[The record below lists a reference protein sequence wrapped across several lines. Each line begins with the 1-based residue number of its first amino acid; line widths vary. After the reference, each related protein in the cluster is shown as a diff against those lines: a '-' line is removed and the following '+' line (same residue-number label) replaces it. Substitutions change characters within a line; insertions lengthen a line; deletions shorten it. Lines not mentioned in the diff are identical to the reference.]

1 MMMKKS
7 LIALVIAAMGMSV
20 ANAATEATAV
30 ATWQATAKKDVTA
43 DLVVTPLGSLAFQY
57 AEGIKGFNT
66 VNGLFDVT
74 VKGQAGTTD
83 DPITDFTLK
92 AKKLSGTLNHLAG
105 GSTVDVGVFWM
116 GQPLTTSAY
125 TFLIDTSKGITG
137 GNLSPLAEGFNKNGQ
152 RTSAQSQ
159 FSFNIE
165 KATVAGAPAPF
176 NTLPDG
182 LWSGQVNVE
191 FVANWS

>member
-1 MMMKKS
+1 MKKT
-7 LIALVIAAMGMSV
+7 LIALALVGFGASSAHAAV
-20 ANAATEATAV
+20 EASAV
-30 ATWQATAKKDVTA
+30 ATWQATAKKDTSS

-74 VKGQAGTTD
+74 VQGHSGTTE

-92 AKKLSGTLNHLAG
+92 AKKLSGTLNHLGG

-116 GQPLTTSAY
+116 GQPVAATGYTT
-125 TFLIDTSKGITG
+125 LIDTSAGITG
-137 GNLSPLAEGFNKNGQ
+137 GNLSPLAQGFNVNGQ
-152 RTSAQSQ
+152 RTSAQGT
-159 FSFNIE
+159 FSFNIDS
-165 KATVAGAPAPF
+165 ATVNGTTAAF

-182 LWSGQVNVE
+182 LWSGEVNVE
-191 FVANWS
+191 FVANWA